1 MHYLSGRDTV
11 VLEIDAP
18 DDRFFEKYKSELTA
32 DMNLYTVDNSS
43 LTVEIIR
50 YDDEKDDDDDDA
62 TIKKMRRIRTTI
74 QRKTTRMT
82 GENFLRS
89 IIKKRTDS
97 CASSPFRA
105 LLIFGVPEFQTVSE
119 SK

>member
-1 MHYLSGRDTV
+1 MLRNYGYKVIDLGKDVPAGKIIETALSHRASV
-11 VLEIDAP
+11 VGLSA
-18 DDRFFEKYKSELTA
+18 LMTTT
-32 DMNLYTVDNSS
+32 MMQ
-43 LTVEIIR
+43 
-50 YDDEKDDDDDDA
+50 

-97 CASSPFRA
+97 CASSLSA
-105 LLIFGVPEFQTVSE
+105 LF
-119 SK
+119 